1 LKNEIAISVQNVGK
15 KYLIGQRRKGSKT
28 IRDSVGSTAAALL
41 ERLRRTSHESE
52 QPSGRQ
58 EFWALR
64 DVSFK
69 VSPGEIVG
77 LIGRNGAGKS
87 TLLKTLGRI
96 TEPTTGRIDIYG
108 RIGSLLEVGTGFN
121 LELSGRDN
129 TYLSGAILGMKKA
142 EIDRHFDEIIAFAE
156 IDRFIDTP
164 VKHYSSG
171 MYLRLAFAVAAHLQP
186 EILLIDEVLAVG
198 DAAFQKKCLGKMDDV
213 AKQGRTVMFVS
224 HNMSAVQELCQRGIL
239 IESGNIAFDGPVTE
253 CISQYFKRTSATDVA
268 GAEVRSGSDAVQI
281 SGVKICDSIMPVI
294 APDDGFEVT
303 ADLRARDIRNPSM
316 ILIVESMN
324 GQQIVHSRIMTR
336 DIGIDTL
343 DGNAKVKISLPALW
357 LAPGLYS
364 VYLKLL
370 ASSIHLSGR
379 YDSERIMLEVK
390 GGIDGTGRTILAP
403 EAEWKLNRI
412 DVPEVLISGHQ
423 NSSSIS
429 SGNHS

>member
-1 LKNEIAISVQNVGK
+1 MKNEIAISVQNVGK
-15 KYLIGQRRKGSKT
+15 KYLIGERRIATKT
-28 IRDSVGSTAAALL
+28 IRDSVASTAAGLVKK
-41 ERLRRTSHESE
+41 LRRASADGEKLGE
-52 QPSGRQ
+52 Q

-64 DVSFK
+64 DISFK
-69 VSPGEIVG
+69 VNAGEIVG

-96 TEPTTGRIDIYG
+96 TEPSKGSIDIYG

-239 IESGNIAFDGPVTE
+239 IDSGNISFDGPVTE
-253 CISQYFKRTSATDVA
+253 CIAQYFKKTSATEVA
-268 GAEVRSGSDAVQI
+268 QAESQNGSHPVRI
-281 SGVKICDSIMPVI
+281 SGIKIDESMMPVI
-294 APDDGFEVT
+294 SPGQSFEVT
-303 ADLRARDIRNPSM
+303 ADLRMRDIRNPSM

-324 GQQIVHSRIMTR
+324 GQQIVHSRIATR
-336 DIGIDTL
+336 DLGVDTV
-343 DGNAKVKISLPALW
+343 DGNVKVKISLPGLW

-364 VYLKLL
+364 VFIKLL
-370 ASSIHLSGR
+370 AASVQSSGR
-379 YDSERIMLEVK
+379 YDSEKVMLEVK
-390 GGIDGTGRTILAP
+390 GGIDGTSRTILAP
-403 EAEWKLNRI
+403 EAEWKLESSNI
-412 DVPEVLISGHQ
+412 PEVILSGRR
-423 NSSSIS
+423 NGSVAS
-429 SGNHS
+429 SGSQSQ